1 VVQIDDDEDVARVSP
16 EKDELLEAEAR
27 CHPGCHAWGV
37 GILLDRMLTAGLGS
51 WMVAVWP
58 LDWRDGR
65 YFRNF
70 QDDHSSLEAVQINS
84 IDFYRNI
91 QKHHENLSFGVPH
104 FMGNFFHDH
113 RTYG

>member
-1 VVQIDDDEDVARVSP
+1 MPS
-16 EKDELLEAEAR
+16 
-27 CHPGCHAWGV
+27 GV
-37 GILLDRMLTAGLGS
+37 PCMGGWAFHCFQTLWILLDRMLTAGLGS